1 MLKNKLLNTLIL
13 TTLSVPALPALADTA
28 PVSPFTTN
36 VSLTTNYL
44 YRGISQTGA
53 KPAIQGG
60 FDYANANGV
69 YVGAWGSS
77 ISWLG
82 DGVVASNAGLELDT
96 YAGYKAM
103 AGAVSYD
110 VGFLR
115 YNYPGTYN
123 GLTTVTGTTTPAVK
137 GDTNEIYGAV
147 TYSIVTAKLSYALGD
162 LFTVPEAKGST
173 YIDLA
178 ANYPIG
184 DTGYTLGAHYGK
196 QTYKGSVANAAKAGG
211 ADPTYSDY
219 RLSVS
224 KDLGTGYSASLTYS
238 KTNAKTGAGTF
249 YNVLNKDLGKGTAV
263 VALSRTF

>member
-1 MLKNKLLNTLIL
+1 MLKNKLLVAALA
-13 TTLSVPALPALADTA
+13 SSFALPALAET
-28 PVSPFTTN
+28 SPFSTN

-69 YVGAWGSS
+69 YIGAWGSS
-77 ISWLG
+77 ISWLS
-82 DGVVASNAGLELDT
+82 DGYTASAGTSGANNAGLELDT
-96 YAGYKAM
+96 YAGYKGA

-115 YNYPGTYN
+115 YNYPGEYAPGATK
-123 GLTTVTGTTTPAVK
+123 A
-137 GDTNEIYGAV
+137 DTNEIYGAV

-162 LFTVPEAKGST
+162 LFGVSNAKGST
-173 YIDLA
+173 YLDLSVA
-178 ANYPIG
+178 YPIG

-196 QTYKGSVANAAKAGG
+196 QTYKGSTADSLKATYLGG
-211 ADPTYSDY
+211 VSQDPTYTDY
-219 RLSVS
+219 KLSVT
-224 KDLGTGYSASLTYS
+224 KDLGTGYAASLTYS
-238 KTNAKTGAGTF
+238 KTNAKTGGI
-249 YNVLNKDLGKGTAV
+249 YSVLNKDLGKGTAV